1 MESERVEERKR
12 SVLLILFHTAK
23 FSIQHVSP
31 VIERENQRVRERR
44 RRERERGVDG
54 C

>member
-1 MESERVEERKR
+1 MRVKERERGRERESYRATTP
-12 SVLLILFHTAK
+12 LFILFHTAK

-31 VIERENQRVRERR
+31 VMEREGEGGIERE
-44 RRERERGVDG
+44 VDG